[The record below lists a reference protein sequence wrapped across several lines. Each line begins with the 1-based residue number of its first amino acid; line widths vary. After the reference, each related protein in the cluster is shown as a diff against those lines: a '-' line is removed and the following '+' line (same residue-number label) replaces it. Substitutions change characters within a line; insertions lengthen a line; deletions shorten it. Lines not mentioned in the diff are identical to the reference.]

1 MNIKI
6 KQIGPEEWVALCID
20 SDANTSHLPVAGG
33 KTLTEC
39 VHNLEQWEKDKGI
52 MPRDTLRRAS

>member
-6 KQIGPEEWVALCID
+6 EQIGPEEWVALWID
-20 SDANTSHLPVAGG
+20 SDSKASYLPVAGG

-39 VHNLEQWEKDKGI
+39 VQNLEQWEKDRGI
-52 MPRDTLRRAS
+52 TPRDTLRRAS